1 MQYIMS
7 MAPGAS
13 TIFFNS
19 IQDAFVDVFNW
30 LSSEGSNRERKR
42 ELRRREGRLMREVYE
57 GEKVLNVPQEEYH
70 SHSQ

>member
-19 IQDAFVDVFNW
+19 IQDAFVDSFNW
-30 LSSEGSNRERKR
+30 LSSEGKWKEKERVGSK
-42 ELRRREGRLMREVYE
+42 EDSVGEGGDRACF
-57 GEKVLNVPQEEYH
+57 
-70 SHSQ
+70 